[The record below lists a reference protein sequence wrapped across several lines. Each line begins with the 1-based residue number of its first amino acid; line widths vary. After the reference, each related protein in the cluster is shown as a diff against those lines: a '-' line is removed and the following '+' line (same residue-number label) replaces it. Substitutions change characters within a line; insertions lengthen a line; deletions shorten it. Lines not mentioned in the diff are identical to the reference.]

1 MCPLQDSLGVPV
13 LKPRLRPYNALLVI
27 LQKHLMKGT
36 WTGRTTN
43 TSWSL
48 LLVAGGNLRWLEVS
62 LGGSTGSDPCL
73 QLGGFA
79 ERPAN
84 IGLNYTLER

>member
-43 TSWSL
+43 TSGSL
-48 LLVAGGNLRWLEVS
+48 LLVAGGNLRIPWRLYW
-62 LGGSTGSDPCL
+62 
-73 QLGGFA
+73 Q
-79 ERPAN
+79 
-84 IGLNYTLER
+84 